1 MFADSEKV
9 SPDLVGKDTFF
20 DDIADR
26 LGVGERAAV
35 IVVGDI
41 PEGVEAEDEWELP
54 GLASGI
60 PYSV

>member
-1 MFADSEKV
+1 
-9 SPDLVGKDTFF
+9 
-20 DDIADR
+20 